1 MTAKNFC
8 KKDRLYIKSP
18 TQRHRVQKV
27 FSKFNPLFVVLNN
40 ISVTQVR
47 VSESKINL
55 LRPLKP
61 LCHQL
66 PSLHD
71 LIISAHVKH
80 HLINLPKM
88 VCSPMQGF
96 FTKKVTL
103 YFVGGSGN
111 TMLYLHIFSHFWKF
125 HPKLL
130 WYKLWPFKQNYL
142 AAVFEDIQYGFEIF
156 QIVLSLNCKTI

>member
-96 FTKKVTL
+96 FTKKVPP
-103 YFVGGSGN
+103 YFVGEVE
-111 TMLYLHIFSHFWKF
+111 TLCFIFISFPISESF
-125 HPKLL
+125 IPN
-130 WYKLWPFKQNYL
+130 FCGINY
-142 AAVFEDIQYGFEIF
+142 D
-156 QIVLSLNCKTI
+156 LSNKTT